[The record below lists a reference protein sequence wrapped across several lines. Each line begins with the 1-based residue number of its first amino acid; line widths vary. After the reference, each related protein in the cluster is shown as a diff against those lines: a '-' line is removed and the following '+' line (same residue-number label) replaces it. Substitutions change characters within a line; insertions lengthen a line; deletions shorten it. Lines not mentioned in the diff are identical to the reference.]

1 MMKTDV
7 AIIGGG
13 IAGLWCA
20 YELSRLGFRSVIVER
35 NAHLGGH
42 VAYYCCKATDKCQR
56 CGACLLED
64 VLDTIQSSDK
74 ISFHLQTNI
83 LRVERA
89 NGRFSLKLLRRPSR
103 IHPDQCNDCGKCLDT
118 CPSPGALARTATGDR
133 LLINE
138 EACLFFRDR
147 SCRVCVDVCPE
158 GAVNLA
164 ASNEEISLDA
174 SSVIL
179 ATGFKPFDAGEKPR
193 FGYGRVPGVITGLE
207 LDQMLRAD
215 NFDVGNGEKALR
227 SVAFIQCIGSR
238 DPRIG
243 RNYCSRV
250 CCGYA
255 LRLARLLR
263 SRSPEIEP
271 SMFYMDIQTFDRDFE
286 RRLDI
291 ARKEVRLIRAIPAE
305 VRSGS
310 EGRPELIYHGPNDE
324 KLYESFDL
332 VVLSIG
338 ISPNPAIA
346 GLAELLEV
354 PLNEDA
360 FLGVNGDEV
369 MTGTSGVFVA
379 GAAQGPKSIEE
390 SVSHAIKTA
399 ANVASYL
406 NRSGQGDK
414 S

>member
-1 MMKTDV
+1 MKTDV

-20 YELSRLGFRSVIVER
+20 YELSRLGFRSVIVEQDT
-35 NAHLGGH
+35 HLGGH
-42 VAYYCCKATDKCQR
+42 VAFYCCKATDKCQR

-74 ISFHLQTNI
+74 ISYRLKTSISH
-83 LRVERA
+83 VERS
-89 NGRFSLKLLRRPSR
+89 NGSFRL
-103 IHPDQCNDCGKCLDT
+103 
-118 CPSPGALARTATGDR
+118 R
-133 LLINE
+133 LLG
-138 EACLFFRDR
+138 L
-147 SCRVCVDVCPE
+147 E
-158 GAVNLA
+158 GAGD
-164 ASNEEISLDA
+164 EISVDA
-174 SSVIL
+174 SSIIL

-193 FGYGRVPGVITGLE
+193 FGYGRVKGVITGFE

-215 NFDVGNGEKALR
+215 NFDFNEGEKPLR
-227 SVAFIQCIGSR
+227 SVAFIQCVGSR

-263 SRSPEIEP
+263 NRFPEIEP

-286 RRLDI
+286 HRLEI

-305 VRSGS
+305 IRSGS
-310 EGRPELIYHGPNDE
+310 DGRPELIYHGPNDE
-324 KLYESFDL
+324 KLYESFDM

-338 ISPNPAIA
+338 ISPNPAVA
-346 GLAELLEV
+346 GLAQLLEV

-360 FLGVNGDEV
+360 FLGVNGDKV
-369 MTGTSGVFVA
+369 TTGSSGVFVA

-390 SVSHAIKTA
+390 SVSHAILTA